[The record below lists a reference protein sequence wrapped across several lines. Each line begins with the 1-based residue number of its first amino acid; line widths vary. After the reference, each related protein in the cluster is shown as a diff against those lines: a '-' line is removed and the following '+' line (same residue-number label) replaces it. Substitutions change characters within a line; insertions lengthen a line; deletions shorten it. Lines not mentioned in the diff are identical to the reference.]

1 MNILFPKFASN
12 NYPHHMMKLQL
23 AATVITIHLGL
34 MTKLSQVMWHDE
46 SYTQEDIDEKTDIY
60 IKVLTSLIQQA
71 AIYRIE
77 SLFGTPQKIHELEV
91 GGIITHSYNL
101 NTKIYALKFKD
112 NFTDN
117 EVDLKNLP
125 SADLITKP
133 EDPV

>member
-1 MNILFPKFASN
+1 
-12 NYPHHMMKLQL
+12 MMKLQL

-60 IKVLTSLIQQA
+60 IKVLTDLIQQA